1 MYNDI
6 DVVIRCINI
15 SKDDGFNVVLSIVI
29 LSCINPGSGL
39 VTSLFFVFE
48 SKIYIWKKTSGE
60 NLTAEVYG

>member
-29 LSCINPGSGL
+29 LSCINPGSGS

-48 SKIYIWKKTSGE
+48 SKIYI
-60 NLTAEVYG
+60 